1 MIVAVRS
8 NMPSFRYVE
17 FKPGFNVILA
27 DRSKESTKRDSR
39 NGLGKTTLIEIIH
52 FCLGS
57 RATPNQGLRI
67 ARLEGWSFTLDLN
80 VNGRELSVTRSTDSP
95 SRVTVTGDLD
105 GLTTGN
111 QSLSSPLNIRIRDWT
126 SMLGTLWFGLDDD
139 DSIASFRPT
148 FRSLFSY
155 IVRRR
160 RDAFISPFKHHSSQ
174 KEWDKQVNNAFLLDL
189 EWLHADQFQ
198 RLKNEEKL
206 LADLRR
212 AAQDGLL
219 EGMVGTLGS
228 LEAERARLDSDVQK
242 QLESLQSF
250 RVHPQYRQ
258 LEQESNELTATIHQL
273 SNDSLLERRLTDL
286 YRQSLELDEDP
297 DASNVLAIYEAVGVA
312 MPQLVKRH
320 LTDVQDFHRQIV
332 SNRRDYLEFEVQR
345 LETER
350 SRREA
355 MIREAI
361 DRRAELLRVL
371 QSHGALQEF
380 TELQRLH
387 SRSIARRN
395 DIDARIANL
404 RRFERGRSEVRVKRE
419 LLLQL
424 ARREFEERRHAR
436 ERAINLFNSNSQALY
451 SAPGNLIIDIG
462 STGFKFDVDIL
473 RSGSHGIEN
482 MKIFCYDIMLAQLWA
497 RKRLSPWLLIHDSTV
512 FDGVDE
518 RQVAHALELAQKEAG
533 HWGFQY
539 ICALNS
545 DTLPSRDFTPD
556 FNLKGFVRLRL
567 TDKSEEGCL
576 LGIRY

>member
-8 NMPSFRYVE
+8 NMPSFRAVE
-17 FKPGFNVILA
+17 FKSGFNVILA
-27 DRSKESTKRDSR
+27 DRTKESTKKDSR
-39 NGLGKTTLIEIIH
+39 NGLGKTTLIDIIH

-57 RATPNQGLRI
+57 RATRNQGLRV
-67 ARLEGWSFTLDLN
+67 AHLEGWTFTLDLN
-80 VNGRELSVTRSTDSP
+80 VNGRTLSVTRSTDSP
-95 SRVTVTGDLD
+95 SRVTVTGDLE
-105 GLTTGN
+105 GLTTGS
-111 QSLSSPLNIRIRDWT
+111 QSLSGSLNVRLRDWT
-126 SMLGTLWFGLDDD
+126 SMLGALWFGLDGD

-155 IVRRR
+155 VVRRR

-198 RLKNEEKL
+198 RLKDEEKL

-219 EGMVGTLGS
+219 DGMVGTLGS

-320 LTDVQDFHRQIV
+320 LTDVQEFHRQIV
-332 SNRRDYLEFEVQR
+332 SNRRDYLQFEVQR

-355 MIREAI
+355 MMQEAI
-361 DRRAELLRVL
+361 DRRAELLRVC
-371 QSHGALQEF
+371 SHTA
-380 TELQRLH
+380 H
-387 SRSIARRN
+387 CKSIPNCN
-395 DIDARIANL
+395 DFIRESSQGEMTLMLVSQICGTL
-404 RRFERGRSEVRVKRE
+404 REEEVRLESRE
-419 LLLQL
+419 SC
-424 ARREFEERRHAR
+424 F
-436 ERAINLFNSNSQALY
+436 SS
-451 SAPGNLIIDIG
+451 
-462 STGFKFDVDIL
+462 
-473 RSGSHGIEN
+473 
-482 MKIFCYDIMLAQLWA
+482 
-497 RKRLSPWLLIHDSTV
+497 
-512 FDGVDE
+512 
-518 RQVAHALELAQKEAG
+518 
-533 HWGFQY
+533 
-539 ICALNS
+539 
-545 DTLPSRDFTPD
+545 
-556 FNLKGFVRLRL
+556 
-567 TDKSEEGCL
+567 
-576 LGIRY
+576 